1 MKKLDSEVRDHIKM
15 ARLIKQVYS
24 ILLTKGNFRPRDY
37 GTMLSPG
44 GITYYFYSHSHWAIE
59 FLKSS
64 YPIYN
69 AKKTPEGDFIPFLMV
84 VDKTNTGR
92 IRQLRAAYPL
102 EQIEHFVASQKGLS
116 TIAKFMREKVHAPN
130 RKKEEKEETKKEVLP
145 EKNIPKKDIP
155 EKNISKKDIPEKN
168 IPKKDIPE
176 KNIPKKDI
184 PEKNIPKKDIPE
196 KKEKIKP
203 EIITEKTNDAF
214 TFALKA
220 GDLDISFTIPTS
232 ILK

>member
-1 MKKLDSEVRDHIKM
+1 
-15 ARLIKQVYS
+15 
-24 ILLTKGNFRPRDY
+24 
-37 GTMLSPG
+37 
-44 GITYYFYSHSHWAIE
+44 
-59 FLKSS
+59 
-64 YPIYN
+64 
-69 AKKTPEGDFIPFLMV
+69 MV

-155 EKNISKKDIPEKN
+155 EKNI
-168 IPKKDIPE
+168 PKKDIPE

-184 PEKNIPKKDIPE
+184 PEKNISKKDIPE